1 VNDATAETK
10 KEESKKSTKAVGG
23 ELEVER
29 VTKEKKKGQPI
40 EKPKADSSASMELSK
55 ELADAKRAKK
65 YHSEDPTEPPK
76 KKQKTSSSSII
87 PTVKAASLSSTD
99 KPTKSKSKSTLPLTK
114 SKPTS
119 EPGDSPA
126 VIQELQSQIKDI
138 LKSASSLAKAA
149 RARALN
155 GDDDEKKSSDKMKK
169 AA

>member
-10 KEESKKSTKAVGG
+10 KEESKKSTKDVGG
-23 ELEVER
+23 ELEVEK
-29 VTKEKKKGQPI
+29 VTKEKKKGQPT
-40 EKPKADSSASMELSK
+40 EKPEADSSTSMELSK

-65 YHSEDPTEPPK
+65 YHSEDSTEPPK

-99 KPTKSKSKSTLPLTK
+99 KPTKSKSKFTLPLTK

-155 GDDDEKKSSDKMKK
+155 GDDDEKNLRTR
-169 AA
+169 

>member
-23 ELEVER
+23 ELEVEK
-29 VTKEKKKGQPI
+29 VTREKKKGQPT
-40 EKPKADSSASMELSK
+40 EKPKADSSTSMELSK
-55 ELADAKRAKK
+55 KRAKK

-119 EPGDSPA
+119 EPGDSPV

-155 GDDDEKKSSDKMKK
+155 GDDDEKNLRTR
-169 AA
+169 